1 MDKSSESRDDVL
13 ENKYKI
19 LEELG
24 KGKTSTVYLVEHLF
38 LNKQLA
44 VKLFKDKYWEN
55 QKRFARAQREAMT
68 CAAIDHKN
76 VVKVFDFG
84 VTEDGA
90 PYIVQEYI
98 SGTNLKSL
106 VEKSGPLPLDRA
118 LPIFKQIARGLNC
131 LHENQVLHRD
141 IKSENIV
148 ITRDS
153 ADKEVVKLIDLGI
166 ARLED
171 KDGAIQSLT
180 QSGSHIG
187 SPYYISPELCHGGET
202 DNRSDIYS
210 FGCVMYEVLSGAPP
224 FRSESTLKT
233 LEMHLKEEPASLGL
247 KGVPEELDRMILK
260 CLAKKKED
268 RFSDCIQILEE
279 LDRISGK
286 DESKR
291 KSGKRKVR
299 RKTTFIITAQSILI
313 VILPLFTY
321 LFLKAQDDNKDKR
334 TNTDKHSNRNKA
346 LSKFEER
353 FAATTEGSMLSRLT
367 IPIRSARSF
376 DRALDLAI
384 KDDAAPE
391 EICSIAEMQCYMLQ
405 PFKNWVRINR
415 IAEKIAAPLKEVEA
429 RVDKDPAYARNLG
442 SVPLLYYELAD
453 SCIEQERF
461 EEASGIIERGFKVV
475 SKHPDKRVLEPLLKT
490 EKALCLSKIGQY
502 DAAITLIKE
511 SEKELDKT
519 VGPGHFLALR
529 AMLTEAKLHEAAG
542 KSEEA
547 LAVIEAALARAEN
560 SPLGVSTTHLLE
572 RKAELS
578 AKLKNGKHSKKS
590 TEGAR

>member
-1 MDKSSESRDDVL
+1 MDSSSESRDNVL

-55 QKRFARAQREAMT
+55 QIRFTRAQREAMT

-131 LHENQVLHRD
+131 LHDNQVLHRD

-247 KGVPEELDRMILK
+247 KGVPEALDRMVLK
-260 CLAKKKED
+260 CLAKKKEE

-299 RKTTFIITAQSILI
+299 
-313 VILPLFTY
+313 
-321 LFLKAQDDNKDKR
+321 
-334 TNTDKHSNRNKA
+334 
-346 LSKFEER
+346 
-353 FAATTEGSMLSRLT
+353 
-367 IPIRSARSF
+367 
-376 DRALDLAI
+376 
-384 KDDAAPE
+384 
-391 EICSIAEMQCYMLQ
+391 
-405 PFKNWVRINR
+405 
-415 IAEKIAAPLKEVEA
+415 
-429 RVDKDPAYARNLG
+429 
-442 SVPLLYYELAD
+442 
-453 SCIEQERF
+453 
-461 EEASGIIERGFKVV
+461 
-475 SKHPDKRVLEPLLKT
+475 
-490 EKALCLSKIGQY
+490 
-502 DAAITLIKE
+502 
-511 SEKELDKT
+511 
-519 VGPGHFLALR
+519 
-529 AMLTEAKLHEAAG
+529 
-542 KSEEA
+542 
-547 LAVIEAALARAEN
+547 
-560 SPLGVSTTHLLE
+560 
-572 RKAELS
+572 
-578 AKLKNGKHSKKS
+578 
-590 TEGAR
+590 

>member
-1 MDKSSESRDDVL
+1 MDNSSESRDDVL

-98 SGTNLKSL
+98 SGTNLRSL

-118 LPIFKQIARGLNC
+118 LAIFKQIARGLNC
-131 LHENQVLHRD
+131 LHDNQVLHRD

-148 ITRDS
+148 ITRDA

-233 LEMHLKEEPASLGL
+233 LEMHLKEEPASLASKGL
-247 KGVPEELDRMILK
+247 PDALDKMILK
-260 CLAKKKED
+260 CLAKEKED
-268 RFSDCIQILEE
+268 RYSDCKQILEE

-286 DESKR
+286 GESA
-291 KSGKRKVR
+291 KSGSRRKAR
-299 RKTTFIITAQSILI
+299 RKTTFIIAAQSVLI
-313 VILPLFTY
+313 VILPVFTY
-321 LFLKAQDDNKDKR
+321 LILKNQDDNNDKR
-334 TNTDKHSNRNKA
+334 NSKSSSKSRNIG
-346 LSKFEER
+346 LDKFEER

-367 IPIRSARSF
+367 IPIRSARAY

-384 KDDAAPE
+384 KDDAPAE

-415 IAEKIAAPLKEVEA
+415 IAKKIDDPLKEIEAKVE
-429 RVDKDPAYARNLG
+429 RDPAYARELG
-442 SVPLLYYELAD
+442 SVPLVYYELAD
-453 SCIEQERF
+453 CYIEQKRYI
-461 EEASGIIERGFKVV
+461 EAAEIIERGFKVA
-475 SKHPDKRVLEPLLKT
+475 SKHPDKRVLVPLLNT
-490 EKALCLSKIGQY
+490 EKATCLSKTGKY
-502 DAAITLIKE
+502 EEALTLIKE
-511 SEKELDKT
+511 SEKDLDKT

-529 AMLTEAKLHEAAG
+529 AMLAEAKLQEAAG
-542 KSEEA
+542 KFKEA
-547 LAVIEAALARAEN
+547 LAVIEEALARAEK

-590 TEGAR
+590 TEEAP

>member
-1 MDKSSESRDDVL
+1 MDNSSESRDDVL

-98 SGTNLKSL
+98 SGTNLRSL

-118 LPIFKQIARGLNC
+118 LAIFKQIARGLNC
-131 LHENQVLHRD
+131 LHDNQVLHRD

-148 ITRDS
+148 ITRDA

-233 LEMHLKEEPASLGL
+233 LEMHLKEEPASLAS
-247 KGVPEELDRMILK
+247 KGIPDALDRMILK
-260 CLAKKKED
+260 CLAKEKED
-268 RFSDCIQILEE
+268 RYSDCKQILEE

-286 DESKR
+286 GEST
-291 KSGKRKVR
+291 KSGSRRKVR
-299 RKTTFIITAQSILI
+299 RKTTFIIAAQSVLI
-313 VILPLFTY
+313 VILPVFTY
-321 LFLKAQDDNKDKR
+321 LILKNQDDN
-334 TNTDKHSNRNKA
+334 NDKHNSKSNSKSRNKS
-346 LSKFEER
+346 LDKFEER
-353 FAATTEGSMLSRLT
+353 FAATAEGSMLSRLT
-367 IPIRSARSF
+367 IPIRSARAY

-384 KDDAAPE
+384 KDDAPAE

-415 IAEKIAAPLKEVEA
+415 IAKKIDEPLKEIEAKVE
-429 RVDKDPAYARNLG
+429 KDPAYARELG
-442 SVPLLYYELAD
+442 SVPLVYYELAD
-453 SCIEQERF
+453 CYIEQKRYI
-461 EEASGIIERGFKVV
+461 EAAEIIERGFKVA
-475 SKHPDKRVLEPLLKT
+475 SKHPDKRLLVPLLKT
-490 EKALCLSKIGQY
+490 VKATYLSKTGEY
-502 DAAITLIKE
+502 EESLTLIKE
-511 SEKELDKT
+511 SEKDLDKT

-529 AMLTEAKLHEAAG
+529 AMLSEAKLQEAAG
-542 KSEEA
+542 KFKEA
-547 LAVIEAALARAEN
+547 LAVIEKALARAEK

-590 TEGAR
+590 TEEAP